1 MHVVRID
8 SDVHRLVLK
17 DRRVGPDLD
26 GEAPFITQ
34 VYVDEL
40 LRADELNNP
49 NSAMSVALRCRWHQ
63 AQILRPRSEH
73 HPLARMHSVGEMTK
87 GTWATAGTPVAQRMA
102 ARQSARWRRPV
113 RRGIVVRAIDSL
125 DGRKFRL
132 QGRLALRSFDARCRV
147 LVDLAVR
154 SDV

>member
-1 MHVVRID
+1 MHVVWID

-40 LRADELNNP
+40 LRADELNDP
-49 NSAMSVALRCRWHQ
+49 NSAMGVALRCRWHQ

-87 GTWATAGTPVAQRMA
+87 RHSGVLARERRSPVFQLDCSVDQVHGRASDEARDEQVRGVSVHLRRTSRTA
-102 ARQSARWRRPV
+102 
-113 RRGIVVRAIDSL
+113 
-125 DGRKFRL
+125 
-132 QGRLALRSFDARCRV
+132 ARCR
-147 LVDLAVR
+147 R
-154 SDV
+154 S